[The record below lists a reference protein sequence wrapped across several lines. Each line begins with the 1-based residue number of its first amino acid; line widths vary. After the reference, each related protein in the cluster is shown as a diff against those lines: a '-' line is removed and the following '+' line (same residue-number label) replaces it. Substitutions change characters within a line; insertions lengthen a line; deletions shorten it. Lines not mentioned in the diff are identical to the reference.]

1 MQFKEITLK
10 EYKKVSESIY
20 CKNFF
25 QTTMMLDRYKKNNE
39 EYYLVGVEENNEV
52 IAATMLV
59 VHGKTINGKKVFN
72 SYKGP
77 LLDYNN
83 TKLLEYFLKELT
95 KFVKAHNG
103 YLLYIDPYIPN
114 VSRDTD
120 GNITSELD
128 NRKVSKKIKEL
139 GYKYIGEYTQVK
151 WNYCLDINGMSKEE
165 IFKTFKPN
173 TRNNINKTLNK
184 YFLDVRKLSY
194 DELSDFKRI
203 TEDTCKRRG
212 FKDKEL
218 SYYEDMYNTF
228 KDQVVFYICELNIP
242 KYISKMEEDNK
253 INEEKINN
261 LSDSSSNRNKK
272 EAMKQVIDG
281 NLKRIEEAKS
291 IQKEKG
297 DILPLSCAMFILF
310 GDEIVYLFSGSYDE
324 YMEFLGQYR
333 LQWEIIQYACDNNYK
348 RYNFYGIKDLF
359 NPKGKDYGVYEFK
372 KGFSGYVE
380 ELLGTFVK
388 PIGLLGHLMNLYY
401 KIKR

>member
-1 MQFKEITLK
+1 MLFREISEE
-10 EYKKVSESIY
+10 EYKKVSEEVA

-25 QTTMMLDRYKKNNE
+25 QTTLMLNRYKKENKKF
-39 EYYLVGVEENNEV
+39 YLVGVEDNKKV

-59 VHGKTINGKKVFN
+59 VENNVFN
-72 SYKGP
+72 AYKGP

-83 TKLLEYFLKELT
+83 TKLLDFFLNELT
-95 KFVKAHNG
+95 KFVKEHNG
-103 YLLYIDPYIPN
+103 ILLYIDPYIPN

-120 GNITSELD
+120 GNITNDVD
-128 NRKVSKKIKEL
+128 NRQVANKIKKL

-151 WNYCLDINGMSKEE
+151 WNYCLDINGLSSEE
-165 IFKTFKPN
+165 IFKSFKPN

-184 YFLDVRKLSY
+184 YLLNVRKLSY
-194 DELSDFKRI
+194 DELSEFKQI
-203 TEDTCKRRG
+203 TLDTCKRRG
-212 FKDKEL
+212 FPDKEL
-218 SYYEDMYNTF
+218 SYYQDMYNAF
-228 KDQVVFYICELNIP
+228 GKDVVFYICELDIP
-242 KYISKMEEDNK
+242 KYINKLEEEININTEK
-253 INEEKINN
+253 INE
-261 LSDSSSNRNKK
+261 LSDSVSNRNKK
-272 EAMKQVIDG
+272 ESYKQINDS
-281 NLKRIEEAKS
+281 NTKKIKEIKE

-333 LQWEIIQYACDNNYK
+333 LQWEIIKYACDNNYK

-388 PIGLLGHLMNLYY
+388 PIGLTGYIKYLYR
-401 KIKR
+401 KIRK